1 MSGKI
6 VLFGA
11 TGYTG
16 ARIAEAMTRRG
27 LTPLLAGRD
36 ATRLSSIAARLG
48 GLATGVADAT
58 DAGSIRGLLEP
69 GDVLVT
75 TVGPFLRHG
84 EAAVTAAV
92 DAGAAYFDSTG
103 EPPFIRRVFD
113 KHGPAAEKTGAV
125 LIPAF
130 GNDFVPGTLAGALA
144 LTEAGATAA
153 AVHTGYFITGGKGQG
168 FSKGTLNSLAGVLLE
183 PVFTWRDGRLVDEPA
198 GARLRTF
205 PVAGRARPAI
215 SIGAV
220 EQFALP
226 ALAATGVA
234 PALREVD
241 TYLGWFGPASRALHI
256 GAKATPLLRKLPS
269 VGSGVTRAL
278 ELAAARAADEP
289 SAEGL
294 ATTTSY
300 FVGEAYGPA
309 GELLTSVTLAGGDGY
324 VITAELIAWGAQ
336 QALRGHVAGAGAL
349 DPVRA
354 FGLTSLTEGAEQAT
368 LTRQSP

>member
-1 MSGKI
+1 MTGKI

-36 ATRLSSIAARLG
+36 RVRLSSIAGRLG
-48 GLATGVADAT
+48 GLPIGVADAT
-58 DAGSIRGLLEP
+58 DAGSIRALLEP
-69 GDVLVT
+69 GDVLVS
-75 TVGPFLRHG
+75 TVGPFLRYG
-84 EAAVTAAV
+84 EAAVSAAV
-92 DAGAAYFDSTG
+92 EAGAVYFDSTG

-113 KHGPAAEKTGAV
+113 HHGPAAERSGAT
-125 LIPAF
+125 LLPAF

-144 LTEAGATAA
+144 LTEAGAKTAS
-153 AVHTGYFITGGKGQG
+153 VHTGYFITGGKGQG

-183 PVFTWRDGRLVDEPA
+183 PVFTWREGGLIEEPA
-198 GARLRTF
+198 GARFRTF
-205 PVAGRARPAI
+205 PVAGKARPAI
-215 SIGAV
+215 SIGAT

-256 GAKATPLLRKLPS
+256 GAKATPLLRKLPR
-269 VGSGVTRAL
+269 VGAGLTRAL
-278 ELAAARAADEP
+278 ESAAGRAADEP
-289 SAEGL
+289 TAEGL

-300 FVGEAYGPA
+300 FVGEAYDASGD
-309 GELLTSVTLAGGDGY
+309 LLASVTLAGGDGY

-336 QALRGHVAGAGAL
+336 QALRGRVAGTGAL
-349 DPVRA
+349 DAVRA
-354 FGLTSLTEGAEQAT
+354 FGLSGLNEGAEQAT
-368 LTRQSP
+368 LRRQTS